1 MLVVQQAV
9 PALDALEGIVG
20 LVVLVEAKVVLVGL
34 FILELINVSP
44 NDDTDV

>member
-34 FILELINVSP
+34 FILELNNVSP